1 MVKAVS
7 WALRGSIQV
16 SCVDA
21 PRNPITQG
29 ASRDRGGGGSERW
42 YISVSNGWRA
52 GGGEVHLACGFG
64 ARSRVQCFKWVPP
77 GGGDRGAGG
86 GSAVHWCGSAVYGRT
101 DSDDEPSNEWE
112 PVVVV
117 CVRTTAC
124 ACTSH
129 WPLNSKC
136 AFTVTS
142 TSGHYTPSNCTTYL
156 GPSAEHIYFQEIP
169 GNCQPVTR
177 GWSCLTGTAS

>member
-1 MVKAVS
+1 MVHQCVKWLAC
-7 WALRGSIQV
+7 WWRGS
-16 SCVDA
+16 SFCV
-21 PRNPITQG
+21 
-29 ASRDRGGGGSERW
+29 
-42 YISVSNGWRA
+42 
-52 GGGEVHLACGFG
+52 CGFG

-124 ACTSH
+124 ACTSY
-129 WPLNSKC
+129 WPLNNKC
-136 AFTVTS
+136 ALTVTH
-142 TSGHYTPSNCTTYL
+142 TPGHYSLPIARHIWVQVQSTPIGSHGQRLHYGFTTIL
-156 GPSAEHIYFQEIP
+156 LSKTLTTRVVT
-169 GNCQPVTR
+169 CQICY
-177 GWSCLTGTAS
+177 GCINL